1 MAGIGQNPA
10 LKFVKE
16 VRETRSLEEMA
27 ALMKEGI
34 WLCIGCVRETNA
46 DGYLFSLGRFV

>member
-1 MAGIGQNPA
+1 MAGIGQSPA

-16 VRETRSLEEMA
+16 IRETRSLEE
-27 ALMKEGI
+27 GS

>member
-16 VRETRSLEEMA
+16 IRETRSLEEMA
-27 ALMKEGI
+27 AFIFCPSRGAELHCRFFGI
-34 WLCIGCVRETNA
+34 G
-46 DGYLFSLGRFV
+46 